1 MNPTDLHAEAV
12 GETPDEKLSQRL
24 ADTRTL
30 TSTVAEKILALCEAR
45 GLDPEDLRNA
55 LGLWCGGPD
64 WLFKVDFRLS
74 TLSRI
79 ARIMGVK
86 IVDLLG

>member
-1 MNPTDLHAEAV
+1 MNPTDLHMETV
-12 GETPDEKLSQRL
+12 EETPDDKVSQRL

-45 GLDPEDLRNA
+45 GLDPEDVRNA

-64 WLFKVDFRLS
+64 WPFRVDFRLS

-79 ARIMGVK
+79 ARILGVK
-86 IVDLLG
+86 TTDLLG